1 MRELT
6 VNTRPA
12 YRILIGRG
20 LMKELGAL
28 LPRRYGR
35 IAILSDDKVFALYG
49 GIVTAALRSTGAE
62 VVCCTFPHGEA
73 RKTPQTFLQLVGFLA
88 ENALT
93 RSDLVVALGGGVT
106 GDLAGFAAAV
116 YLRGI
121 DCIQI
126 PTSLLAMVDS
136 SVGGKTGV
144 DLPQGKNLMGV
155 FSQPGLVVCD
165 PDALQTLPEEEFRN
179 GIGEV
184 IKYGAIADRRLF
196 ESVEGGTVG
205 DREELI
211 ERCLSIKK
219 RTVEED
225 VDDRGIRRILNFGHT
240 LGHGIERLSN
250 FRIAHGQAVAMGM
263 CRITRWAERR
273 GLTPSGVAARLE
285 RTVSAFG
292 METDCPFG
300 GTELFEAA
308 LYDKKRRG
316 GSLTLVLLKEIGSC
330 YLYEL
335 DLSAEDGC
343 DF

>member
-1 MRELT
+1 MKELT
-6 VNTRPA
+6 VKIQPA

-20 LMKELGAL
+20 LLKELGAL
-28 LPRRYGR
+28 LPRRYDR
-35 IAILSDDKVFALYG
+35 IALLSDDSVFALYG
-49 GIVTAALRSTGAE
+49 QDVTAALRSTGAE

-73 RKTPQTFLQLVGFLA
+73 SKTPQTLLQLVGFLA

-106 GDLAGFAAAV
+106 GDISGFASAI

-155 FSQPGLVVCD
+155 FSQPRLVVCD

-184 IKYGAIADRRLF
+184 IKYGAIADRLLF
-196 ESVEGGTVG
+196 GSLESGTIS
-205 DREELI
+205 DPEELI
-211 ERCLSIKK
+211 YRCLTIKK

-225 VDDRGIRRILNFGHT
+225 ADDRGIRQILNFGHT

-273 GLTPSGVAARLE
+273 GLSPLGTAAQLE
-285 RTVSAFG
+285 RAVSAFG

-300 GTELFEAA
+300 GRELFEAA

-316 GSLTLVLLKEIGSC
+316 SRLTLVLLKELGSC